1 MIKHLNPSRRDFLS
15 TTAIGLGAVAQF
27 TLTGAAR
34 AQTWS
39 KQMSEHAHVDGI
51 YPFPAVMQTRTI
63 ETNGTSIH
71 VRVGGHG
78 PAVVMLHGFGTTG
91 DMWGHLASALIED
104 HMIVAPDLR
113 GLGLSS
119 KPDGGYDKKNQAADV
134 VGVLDAL
141 GVRTAELVT
150 HDIGIMVGFAVAA
163 THPERVSRWV
173 AIDAPLP
180 GVGPWDQIT
189 QDPAMWHFGFGG
201 QDMERL
207 VAGRERIYLDRFW
220 NELSRDPKRFD
231 EAKRQHYAA
240 LYAQPGA
247 MRAGFAQFL
256 AFSQDAADNRT
267 FLAKGKLQM
276 PVLALGGEATFGP
289 MIGAVMRC
297 VADNVEDVIIP
308 DCGHWITEEQPA
320 GDDKTGRRLPACAVR
335 ELASVAPRGWSC
347 RRRSPSIGLDAGHE
361 ELRKMDP
368 TEVGS
373 RYVGTVRTS
382 ALNINYGD
390 GRPCS

>member
-1 MIKHLNPSRRDFLS
+1 
-15 TTAIGLGAVAQF
+15 
-27 TLTGAAR
+27 
-34 AQTWS
+34 
-39 KQMSEHAHVDGI
+39 MSEHAHGDGV

-63 ETNGTSIH
+63 ETNGASIH

-104 HMIVAPDLR
+104 HMVVAPDLR

-119 KPDGGYDKKNQAADV
+119 KPDGGYDKKTQAADV

-141 GVRTAELVT
+141 GVGAAELVT

-231 EAKRQHYAA
+231 EAKRRHYAA

-256 AFSQDAADNRT
+256 AFTQDAVDNRT
-267 FLAKGKLQM
+267 FLAQGKLQM
-276 PVLALGGEATFGP
+276 PVLAFGGEATFGP
-289 MIGAVMRC
+289 LIGAVIRC
-297 VADNVEDVIIP
+297 VADNVEDAIIP
-308 DCGHWITEEQPA
+308 DCGHWITEEQPQA
-320 GDDKTGRRLPACAVR
+320 MTDLVVDFLH
-335 ELASVAPRGWSC
+335 
-347 RRRSPSIGLDAGHE
+347 RRS
-361 ELRKMDP
+361 
-368 TEVGS
+368 
-373 RYVGTVRTS
+373 
-382 ALNINYGD
+382 
-390 GRPCS
+390 

>member
-1 MIKHLNPSRRDFLS
+1 MTSILM
-15 TTAIGLGAVAQF
+15 
-27 TLTGAAR
+27 
-34 AQTWS
+34 QTWS
-39 KQMSEHAHVDGI
+39 TQMSERAHIDGV
-51 YPFPAVMQTRTI
+51 YPFPALMQTQTI
-63 ETNGTSIH
+63 KTNGTSIH
-71 VRVGGHG
+71 VRVGGRG

-91 DMWGHLASALIED
+91 DMWGHLASSLIED
-104 HMIVAPDLR
+104 HMVVAPDLR

-119 KPDGGYDKKNQAADV
+119 KPDDGYDKKNQAADV

-141 GVRTAELVT
+141 GVPTADLVT

-163 THPERVSRWV
+163 THSERVSRWV

-189 QDPAMWHFGFGG
+189 QNPAMWHFGFGG

-220 NELSRDPKRFD
+220 NELSRNPNRFD
-231 EAKRQHYAA
+231 EAKRRHYAE
-240 LYAQPGA
+240 LHAQPGA

-267 FLAKGKLQM
+267 FLAQGKLQM

-308 DCGHWITEEQPA
+308 DCGHWITEEQPQA
-320 GDDKTGRRLPACAVR
+320 TTDLVVDFLH
-335 ELASVAPRGWSC
+335 
-347 RRRSPSIGLDAGHE
+347 RRS
-361 ELRKMDP
+361 
-368 TEVGS
+368 
-373 RYVGTVRTS
+373 
-382 ALNINYGD
+382 
-390 GRPCS
+390 

>member
-1 MIKHLNPSRRDFLS
+1 MNDNRHQ
-15 TTAIGLGAVAQF
+15 G
-27 TLTGAAR
+27 
-34 AQTWS
+34 
-39 KQMSEHAHVDGI
+39 GI
-51 YPFPAVMQTRTI
+51 LPFPPGMQLREI
-63 ETNGTSIH
+63 ETNGARIH

-91 DMWGHLASALIED
+91 DMWGHLASALIDD
-104 HMIVAPDLR
+104 HMLVVPDLR

-134 VGVLDAL
+134 VSVMDAL
-141 GVRTAELVT
+141 GVRRAQLVT

-163 THPERVSRWV
+163 TNPERVSRWV

-180 GVGPWDQIT
+180 GVGPWDQIV

-220 NELSRDPKRFD
+220 NELSRDPTRFD
-231 EAKRQHYAA
+231 EATRQHYAA

-247 MRAGFAQFL
+247 MRAGFAQFR

-276 PVLALGGEATFGP
+276 PVLAFGGEATFGP
-289 MIGAVMRC
+289 MIGAVIRS
-297 VADNVEDVIIP
+297 VADDVEEAIIP
-308 DCGHWITEEQPA
+308 DCGHWITEEQPQA
-320 GDDKTGRRLPACAVR
+320 TTELVVDFLRRAPMAAPAFEADARSGASSGD
-335 ELASVAPRGWSC
+335 VA
-347 RRRSPSIGLDAGHE
+347 A
-361 ELRKMDP
+361 
-368 TEVGS
+368 
-373 RYVGTVRTS
+373 
-382 ALNINYGD
+382 
-390 GRPCS
+390 

>member
-1 MIKHLNPSRRDFLS
+1 MKPNDEKRTNMKD
-15 TTAIGLGAVAQF
+15 QNY
-27 TLTGAAR
+27 AA
-34 AQTWS
+34 
-39 KQMSEHAHVDGI
+39 MSEHAHVDGV

-63 ETNGTSIH
+63 ETNGTSIN

-78 PAVVMLHGFGTTG
+78 PAVVMLHGFGTSG

-119 KPDGGYDKKNQAADV
+119 KPDGGYDKK
-134 VGVLDAL
+134 
-141 GVRTAELVT
+141 
-150 HDIGIMVGFAVAA
+150 
-163 THPERVSRWV
+163 
-173 AIDAPLP
+173 
-180 GVGPWDQIT
+180 
-189 QDPAMWHFGFGG
+189 DPAMWHFGFGG

-220 NELSRDPKRFD
+220 NELSRDQKRFD

-267 FLAKGKLQM
+267 FLAQGKLQM
-276 PVLALGGEATFGP
+276 PVLAFGGEATFGP

-320 GDDKTGRRLPACAVR
+320 ATTKLVVDFLR
-335 ELASVAPRGWSC
+335 C
-347 RRRSPSIGLDAGHE
+347 RS
-361 ELRKMDP
+361 
-368 TEVGS
+368 
-373 RYVGTVRTS
+373 
-382 ALNINYGD
+382 
-390 GRPCS
+390 